1 MNGLAPRVYAICKSE
16 LHLGPVNHMWIRPV
30 RFVTFKGRW
39 LMDVARTDSFPRV
52 RSDSTNFSVTLS
64 VWMVGCSRCGRSSV
78 ALC

>member
-39 LMDVARTDSFPRV
+39 LMDVARTDSFPR
-52 RSDSTNFSVTLS
+52 
-64 VWMVGCSRCGRSSV
+64 
-78 ALC
+78 